1 MTDVQQVDGIAEQDY
16 QTWRHHPVTKVFIE
30 YLRDYRQDLIEA
42 ATVQW
47 LDGQLQIA
55 TADELRGR
63 ALAID
68 DIAELPFAA
77 MIAFYDNINKKR
89 EDQEINAES

>member
-1 MTDVQQVDGIAEQDY
+1 MTDQQVSGIAEQDY

-30 YLRDYRQDLIEA
+30 YLRDYRADLIEA
-42 ATVQW
+42 AAAQW
-47 LDGQLQIA
+47 LDGNLQIA

-63 ALAID
+63 ALAIG

-77 MIAFYDNINKKR
+77 MIAFYQAINQKR
-89 EDQEINAES
+89 EDQEDDAKS

>member
-1 MTDVQQVDGIAEQDY
+1 MTAQQVDGIAEVDY

-89 EDQEINAES
+89 EDQDEDAE